1 MGMGTDNRPRAM
13 SSGYHIFRQRGIP
26 GACSPGR
33 NHSKAKAAYYQLGNI
48 SSGQKVVVQV

>member
-26 GACSPGR
+26 GACSQVRVTGTLA
-33 NHSKAKAAYYQLGNI
+33 SIVLGCTVGSTCQL
-48 SSGQKVVVQV
+48 